1 VTPSEAVRGH
11 GSTATPRFAPGST
24 SASPCR
30 AHDCLPA
37 LAAPA
42 GWLLPLLR
50 AITTSPRARGNSP
63 RSTGPR
69 RVRANHA
76 ARCATP
82 CAPARIQRPGRKRR
96 GRSSMAHRAIASRH
110 ATPRRP
116 HDRVRRFAQPGSL
129 TALRHSSSC
138 PVTHAAR
145 VVRSGLAGSGT
156 PLVRQALLGPS
167 RPWGRLRL
175 ASLQL
180 QVCASAY

>member
-1 VTPSEAVRGH
+1 MRACTDPAPRPEEAREIIHGASGH
-11 GSTATPRFAPGST
+11 RQ
-24 SASPCR
+24 
-30 AHDCLPA
+30 
-37 LAAPA
+37 
-42 GWLLPLLR
+42 
-50 AITTSPRARGNSP
+50 SPR
-63 RSTGPR
+63 
-69 RVRANHA
+69 HA
-76 ARCATP
+76 
-82 CAPARIQRPGRKRR
+82 
-96 GRSSMAHRAIASRH
+96 
-110 ATPRRP
+110 RRP

-167 RPWGRLRL
+167 RPWDRLRL